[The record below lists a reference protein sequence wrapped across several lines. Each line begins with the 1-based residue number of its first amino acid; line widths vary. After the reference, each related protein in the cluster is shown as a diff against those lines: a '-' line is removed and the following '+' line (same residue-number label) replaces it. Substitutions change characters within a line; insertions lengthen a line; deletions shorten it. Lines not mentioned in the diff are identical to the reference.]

1 MKKAISTVLAFGMSL
16 SMLTACGGATSSSTA
31 ASTAASESTAASAS
45 TSAAAT
51 GTGDYAGQTL
61 KVAAI
66 ETAYGA
72 EMWQQI
78 ADGFEAKTG
87 ATVEL
92 TTDKNLEDVIDPQ
105 MKAGNFYDVVHLAAG
120 REKALPETM
129 LKENAIEEV
138 TDVLSMNVLGE
149 DITVGEK
156 IIPGFTGN
164 LTTNPYGD
172 DRVFMMPMFYGP
184 CGLFY
189 NKANF
194 TEGGG
199 DLELPTTWDEFF
211 ALADQTDIPLF
222 TYPVAGYLDAFTYA
236 LIAEIGGQDF
246 FNKALQYD
254 ETVWSS
260 PEMDKMFEI
269 LGKLAENTNDAT
281 TGYANN
287 DNFTKNQ
294 QMILDNEALFM
305 PNGNWVIGEMADAPR
320 AEGFEWGF
328 MALPAIEE
336 GGDRYSYTFFEQSW
350 IPAGA
355 ENKELAK
362 VFLTYLYSD
371 EAAEIF
377 AASGA
382 VQPITGMT
390 DKLSDDNKVYYSVYD
405 NGAKAAIGTFA
416 TTAPV
421 EGVNIKEDVC
431 FTMDSV
437 VNGTKTVD
445 DWKAAVQASC
455 AALREAMY
463 RGYRF

>member
-1 MKKAISTVLAFGMSL
+1 MKKAISTVLALGMSL

-31 ASTAASESTAASAS
+31 ASTAASESTAASTS

-416 TTAPV
+416 TTTPV

-455 AALREAMY
+455 AALREAM
-463 RGYRF
+463 

>member
-1 MKKAISTVLAFGMSL
+1 MKKAISSVLALGMSL
-16 SMLTACGGATSSSTA
+16 SMLTACGGAASSSTA
-31 ASTAASESTAASAS
+31 ASTAGSATTATS

-78 ADGFEAKTG
+78 VDGFEAKTG

-138 TDVLSMNVLGE
+138 TDVLGMNVLGE
-149 DITVGEK
+149 DVTVGEK

-199 DLELPTTWDEFF
+199 ELELPTTWDEFF
-211 ALADQTDIPLF
+211 ALADKTDIPLF

-236 LIAEIGGQDF
+236 LMAEVGGQDF

-254 ETVWSS
+254 EAVWSS

-269 LGKLAENTNDAT
+269 LGKLAENTNEAT

-287 DNFTKNQ
+287 DNFMKNQ

-320 AEGFEWGF
+320 ADGFEWGF

-421 EGVNIKEDVC
+421 EGVNIKDDVC

-455 AALREAMY
+455 AALREAM
-463 RGYRF
+463 

>member
-1 MKKAISTVLAFGMSL
+1 MKKAISTVLALGMSL

-328 MALPAIEE
+328 MALPAVEE

-455 AALREAMY
+455 AALREAM
-463 RGYRF
+463 

>member
-1 MKKAISTVLAFGMSL
+1 MKKAISSVLALGMSL
-16 SMLTACGGATSSSTA
+16 SMLTACGGAASSSTA
-31 ASTAASESTAASAS
+31 ASTAGSASTATS

-78 ADGFEAKTG
+78 VDGFEAKTG

-149 DITVGEK
+149 DVTVGEK

-199 DLELPTTWDEFF
+199 ELELPTTWDEFF
-211 ALADQTDIPLF
+211 ALADKTDIPLF

-236 LIAEIGGQDF
+236 LMAEVGGQDF

-254 ETVWSS
+254 EAVWSS

-269 LGKLAENTNDAT
+269 LGKLAENTNEAT
-281 TGYANN
+281 IGYANN
-287 DNFTKNQ
+287 ENFMKNQ

-320 AEGFEWGF
+320 ADGFEWGF

-371 EAAEIF
+371 EAADIF

-421 EGVNIKEDVC
+421 EGVNIKDDVC

-455 AALREAMY
+455 AALREAM
-463 RGYRF
+463 

>member
-31 ASTAASESTAASAS
+31 ASTAASESTAASTS

-164 LTTNPYGD
+164 LTTNHYGD

-328 MALPAIEE
+328 MALPAVEE

-455 AALREAMY
+455 AALREAM
-463 RGYRF
+463 

>member
-1 MKKAISTVLAFGMSL
+1 MKKAISSVLALGMSL
-16 SMLTACGGATSSSTA
+16 SMLTACGGAASSSTA
-31 ASTAASESTAASAS
+31 ASTAGSASTATS

-78 ADGFEAKTG
+78 VDGFEAKTG

-149 DITVGEK
+149 DVTVGDK

-199 DLELPTTWDEFF
+199 ELELPTTWDEFF
-211 ALADQTDIPLF
+211 ALADKTDIPLF

-236 LIAEIGGQDF
+236 LMAEVGGQDF

-254 ETVWSS
+254 EAVWSS

-269 LGKLAENTNDAT
+269 LGKLAENTNEAT

-287 DNFTKNQ
+287 DNFMKNQ

-320 AEGFEWGF
+320 ADGFEWGF

-421 EGVNIKEDVC
+421 EGVNIKDDVC

-455 AALREAMY
+455 AALREAM
-463 RGYRF
+463 

>member
-1 MKKAISTVLAFGMSL
+1 MKKAISSVLALGMSL
-16 SMLTACGGATSSSTA
+16 SMLTACGGAASSSTA
-31 ASTAASESTAASAS
+31 ASTAGSASTATS

-78 ADGFEAKTG
+78 VDGVEAKTG

-149 DITVGEK
+149 DVTVGEK

-199 DLELPTTWDEFF
+199 ELELPTTWDEFF
-211 ALADQTDIPLF
+211 ALADKTDIPLF

-236 LIAEIGGQDF
+236 LMAEVGGQDF

-254 ETVWSS
+254 EAVWSS

-269 LGKLAENTNDAT
+269 LGKLAENTNEAT

-287 DNFTKNQ
+287 DNFMKNQ

-320 AEGFEWGF
+320 ADGFEWGF

-421 EGVNIKEDVC
+421 EGVNIKDDVC

-455 AALREAMY
+455 AALREAM
-463 RGYRF
+463 

>member
-1 MKKAISTVLAFGMSL
+1 MKKAL
-16 SMLTACGGATSSSTA
+16 SMLLAVMMAASVFTACGGGTTSTGSTSTA
-31 ASTAASESTAASAS
+31 ASGASGSTASAE
-45 TSAAAT
+45 
-51 GTGDYAGQTL
+51 GDYAGQTL

-66 ETAYGA
+66 ETAYGS
-72 EMWQQI
+72 EMWQKVV
-78 ADGFEAKTG
+78 DGFEAKTG

-105 MKAGNFYDVVHLAAG
+105 MKAGNFYDVVHLATG

-129 LKENAIEEV
+129 LKENALADLS
-138 TDVLSMNVLGE
+138 DVLGMKVLGE
-149 DITVGEK
+149 EVTVGEK

-199 DLELPTTWDEFF
+199 ELELPTTWDEFF
-211 ALADQTDIPLF
+211 ALADKTDIPLF

-236 LIAEIGGQDF
+236 LMAEVGGQDF

-254 ETVWSS
+254 EAVWSS

-269 LGKLAENTNDAT
+269 LGKLAENTNEAT

-287 DNFTKNQ
+287 DNFMKNQ

-320 AEGFEWGF
+320 ADGFEWGF

-421 EGVNIKEDVC
+421 EGVNIKDDVC

-455 AALREAMY
+455 AALREAM
-463 RGYRF
+463 

>member
-31 ASTAASESTAASAS
+31 TPTAASESTAASAS

-328 MALPAIEE
+328 MALPAVEE

-455 AALREAMY
+455 AALREAM
-463 RGYRF
+463 

>member
-1 MKKAISTVLAFGMSL
+1 MKKFLAIALALGLSI
-16 SMLTACGGATSSSTA
+16 SMLTACSGSTSSSAA
-31 ASTAASESTAASAS
+31 ASTGASGSTAAE
-45 TSAAAT
+45 
-51 GTGDYAGQTL
+51 GDYAGQTL

-66 ETAYGA
+66 ETAYGT
-72 EMWQQI
+72 EMWEKV
-78 ADGFEAKTG
+78 AAAFEEKTG

-92 TTDKNLEDVIDPQ
+92 TMDKNLEDVIDPQ
-105 MKAGNFYDVVHLAAG
+105 MKAGEFYDVVHLAAG

-138 TDVLSMNVLGE
+138 TDVLDMKVLGE
-149 DITVGEK
+149 DVTVGEK

-172 DRVFMMPMFYGP
+172 DKVYMMPMFYSP

-199 DLELPTTWDEFF
+199 ELELPTTWDEFF

-236 LIAEIGGQDF
+236 MMAEVGGQEF

-254 ETVWSS
+254 EEVWSS
-260 PEMDKMFEI
+260 PEMDQMFEV
-269 LGKLAENTNDAT
+269 LGKLAENTNPAT
-281 TGYANN
+281 TSYANN

-320 AEGFEWGF
+320 AENFEWGF
-328 MALPAIEE
+328 MALPAMEE
-336 GGDRYSYTFFEQSW
+336 GGDRYSYTFFEQCW

-355 ENKELAK
+355 ENKDLAQ
-362 VFLTYLYSD
+362 VFMTFLYSD
-371 EAAEIF
+371 EAADIF
-377 AASGA
+377 AEAGA

-416 TTAPV
+416 TTTPV

-445 DWKAAVQASC
+445 DWKAAVQKSC
-455 AALREAMY
+455 AALREALQ
-463 RGYRF
+463 

>member
-31 ASTAASESTAASAS
+31 ASTAASESTAASTS

-294 QMILDNEALFM
+294 QLILDNKALFM

-455 AALREAMY
+455 AALREAM
-463 RGYRF
+463 

>member
-1 MKKAISTVLAFGMSL
+1 MKKAISSVLALGMSL
-16 SMLTACGGATSSSTA
+16 SMLTACGGAASSSTA
-31 ASTAASESTAASAS
+31 ASTAGSASTATS

-78 ADGFEAKTG
+78 VDGFEAKTG

-149 DITVGEK
+149 DVTVGEK

-199 DLELPTTWDEFF
+199 ELELPTTWDEFF
-211 ALADQTDIPLF
+211 ALADKTDIPLF

-236 LIAEIGGQDF
+236 LMAEVGGQEF

-254 ETVWSS
+254 EAVWSS

-269 LGKLAENTNDAT
+269 LGKLAENTNEAT

-287 DNFTKNQ
+287 DNFMKNQ

-320 AEGFEWGF
+320 ADGFEWGF

-421 EGVNIKEDVC
+421 EGVNIKDDVC

-455 AALREAMY
+455 AALREAM
-463 RGYRF
+463 

>member
-1 MKKAISTVLAFGMSL
+1 
-16 SMLTACGGATSSSTA
+16 
-31 ASTAASESTAASAS
+31 
-45 TSAAAT
+45 
-51 GTGDYAGQTL
+51 
-61 KVAAI
+61 
-66 ETAYGA
+66 
-72 EMWQQI
+72 
-78 ADGFEAKTG
+78 
-87 ATVEL
+87 
-92 TTDKNLEDVIDPQ
+92 
-105 MKAGNFYDVVHLAAG
+105 
-120 REKALPETM
+120 
-129 LKENAIEEV
+129 
-138 TDVLSMNVLGE
+138 
-149 DITVGEK
+149 
-156 IIPGFTGN
+156 
-164 LTTNPYGD
+164 
-172 DRVFMMPMFYGP
+172 
-184 CGLFY
+184 
-189 NKANF
+189 
-194 TEGGG
+194 
-199 DLELPTTWDEFF
+199 
-211 ALADQTDIPLF
+211 
-222 TYPVAGYLDAFTYA
+222 
-236 LIAEIGGQDF
+236 
-246 FNKALQYD
+246 
-254 ETVWSS
+254 
-260 PEMDKMFEI
+260 MDKMFEI

-328 MALPAIEE
+328 MALPAVEE

-377 AASGA
+377 AASGE

-445 DWKAAVQASC
+445 DWKAAVQAYC
-455 AALREAMY
+455 AALREAM
-463 RGYRF
+463 

>member
-1 MKKAISTVLAFGMSL
+1 MKKAISSVLALGMSL
-16 SMLTACGGATSSSTA
+16 SMLTACGGAASSSTA
-31 ASTAASESTAASAS
+31 ASTAGSASTATS

-66 ETAYGA
+66 QTPYGA
-72 EMWQQI
+72 GMWQEI
-78 ADGFEAKTG
+78 VGGFGGETG
-87 ATVEL
+87 ATREL
-92 TTDKNLEDVIDPQ
+92 ATDKKLEDVIDPQ

-149 DITVGEK
+149 DVTVGEK

-199 DLELPTTWDEFF
+199 ELELPTTWDEFF
-211 ALADQTDIPLF
+211 ALADKTDIPLF

-236 LIAEIGGQDF
+236 LMAEVGGQDF

-254 ETVWSS
+254 EAVWSS

-269 LGKLAENTNDAT
+269 LGKLAENTNEAT

-287 DNFTKNQ
+287 DNFMKNQ

-320 AEGFEWGF
+320 ADGFEWGF

-421 EGVNIKEDVC
+421 EGVNIKDDVC

-455 AALREAMY
+455 AALREAM
-463 RGYRF
+463 

>member
-1 MKKAISTVLAFGMSL
+1 
-16 SMLTACGGATSSSTA
+16 MLTACGGAASSSTA
-31 ASTAASESTAASAS
+31 ASTAGSASTATS

-78 ADGFEAKTG
+78 VDGFEAKTG

-149 DITVGEK
+149 DVTVGEK

-199 DLELPTTWDEFF
+199 ELELPTTWDEFF
-211 ALADQTDIPLF
+211 ALADKTDIPLF

-236 LIAEIGGQDF
+236 LMAEVGGQDF

-254 ETVWSS
+254 EAVWSS

-269 LGKLAENTNDAT
+269 LGKLAENTNEAT

-287 DNFTKNQ
+287 DNFMKNQ

-320 AEGFEWGF
+320 ADGFEWGF

-371 EAAEIF
+371 EAADIF

-421 EGVNIKEDVC
+421 EGVNIKDDVC

-455 AALREAMY
+455 AALREAM
-463 RGYRF
+463 

>member
-1 MKKAISTVLAFGMSL
+1 MKKFLALALALGLSI
-16 SMLTACGGATSSSTA
+16 SMLTACGGSTSSSTA
-31 ASTAASESTAASAS
+31 ASTAEGSGSTASAS
-45 TSAAAT
+45 
-51 GTGDYAGQTL
+51 GDYAGQTL

-66 ETAYGA
+66 ETAYGT
-72 EMWQQI
+72 EMWEKVV
-78 ADGFEAKTG
+78 AAFEEKTG

-92 TTDKNLEDVIDPQ
+92 TMDKNLEDVIDPQ
-105 MKAGNFYDVVHLAAG
+105 MKAGEFYDVVHLAAG

-149 DITVGEK
+149 DVTVGEK
-156 IIPGFTGN
+156 IISGFTGN

-172 DRVFMMPMFYGP
+172 DKVYMMPMFYSP

-236 LIAEIGGQDF
+236 MMAEVGGQEF

-254 ETVWSS
+254 EEVWSS
-260 PEMDKMFEI
+260 AEMDQMFEV
-269 LGKLAENTNDAT
+269 LGKLAENTNPAT
-281 TGYANN
+281 TSYANN

-328 MALPAIEE
+328 MALPAMEE
-336 GGDRYSYTFFEQSW
+336 GGDRYSYTFFEQCW

-362 VFLTYLYSD
+362 VFMTFLYSD
-371 EAAEIF
+371 EAADIF
-377 AASGA
+377 AEAGA

-416 TTAPV
+416 TTTPV

-445 DWKAAVQASC
+445 DWKAAVQKSC
-455 AALREAMY
+455 AALREALQ
-463 RGYRF
+463 

>member
-1 MKKAISTVLAFGMSL
+1 MKKAISSVLALGMSL
-16 SMLTACGGATSSSTA
+16 SMLTACGGAASSSAA
-31 ASTAASESTAASAS
+31 ASTAGSASTATS
-45 TSAAAT
+45 TSAAAA

-138 TDVLSMNVLGE
+138 TDVLGMNVLGE
-149 DITVGEK
+149 DVTVGEK

-199 DLELPTTWDEFF
+199 ELELPTTWDEFF
-211 ALADQTDIPLF
+211 ALADKTDIPLF

-236 LIAEIGGQDF
+236 LMAEVGGQDF

-254 ETVWSS
+254 EAVWSS

-269 LGKLAENTNDAT
+269 LGKLAENTNEAT

-287 DNFTKNQ
+287 DNFMKNQ

-320 AEGFEWGF
+320 ADGFEWGF

-421 EGVNIKEDVC
+421 EGVNIKDDVC

-455 AALREAMY
+455 AALREAM
-463 RGYRF
+463 

>member
-1 MKKAISTVLAFGMSL
+1 MKKAISSVLALGMSL
-16 SMLTACGGATSSSTA
+16 SMLTACGGAASSSTA
-31 ASTAASESTAASAS
+31 ASTAGSASTATS

-51 GTGDYAGQTL
+51 GTGDYAGPTL

-78 ADGFEAKTG
+78 VDGFEAKTG

-149 DITVGEK
+149 DVTVGEK

-199 DLELPTTWDEFF
+199 ELELPTTWDEFF
-211 ALADQTDIPLF
+211 ALADKTDIPLF

-236 LIAEIGGQDF
+236 LMAEVGGQDF

-254 ETVWSS
+254 EAVWSS

-269 LGKLAENTNDAT
+269 LGKLAENTNEAT

-287 DNFTKNQ
+287 DNFMKNQ

-320 AEGFEWGF
+320 ADGFEWGF

-421 EGVNIKEDVC
+421 EGVNIKDDVC

-455 AALREAMY
+455 AALREAM
-463 RGYRF
+463 

>member
-1 MKKAISTVLAFGMSL
+1 MKKAISSVLALGMSL
-16 SMLTACGGATSSSTA
+16 SMLTACGGAASSSAA
-31 ASTAASESTAASAS
+31 ASTAGSASTATS

-78 ADGFEAKTG
+78 VDGFEAKTG

-105 MKAGNFYDVVHLAAG
+105 MKARNFYDVVHLAAG

-138 TDVLSMNVLGE
+138 TDVLGMNVLGE
-149 DITVGEK
+149 DVTVGEK

-199 DLELPTTWDEFF
+199 ELELPTTWDEFF
-211 ALADQTDIPLF
+211 ALADKTDIPLF

-236 LIAEIGGQDF
+236 LMAEVGGQDF

-254 ETVWSS
+254 EAVWSS

-269 LGKLAENTNDAT
+269 LGKLAENTNEAT

-287 DNFTKNQ
+287 DNFMKNQ

-320 AEGFEWGF
+320 ADGFEWGF

-336 GGDRYSYTFFEQSW
+336 GGDRDSYTFFEQSW

-421 EGVNIKEDVC
+421 EGVNIKDDVC

-455 AALREAMY
+455 AALREAM
-463 RGYRF
+463 

>member
-31 ASTAASESTAASAS
+31 ASTAASESTAASTS

-236 LIAEIGGQDF
+236 LMAEVGGQDF

-328 MALPAIEE
+328 MALPAVEE

-455 AALREAMY
+455 AALREAM
-463 RGYRF
+463 

>member
-1 MKKAISTVLAFGMSL
+1 MKKAISSVLALGMSL
-16 SMLTACGGATSSSTA
+16 SMLTACGGAASSSTA
-31 ASTAASESTAASAS
+31 ASTAGSASTATS

-78 ADGFEAKTG
+78 VDGFEAKTG

-138 TDVLSMNVLGE
+138 TDVLGMNVLGE
-149 DITVGEK
+149 DVTVGEK

-194 TEGGG
+194 TEGDGE
-199 DLELPTTWDEFF
+199 LELPTTWDEFF
-211 ALADQTDIPLF
+211 ALADKTDIPLF
-222 TYPVAGYLDAFTYA
+222 TYPLM
-236 LIAEIGGQDF
+236 AEVGGQDF
-246 FNKALQYD
+246 FNRALQY
-254 ETVWSS
+254 EEAVWSS

-269 LGKLAENTNDAT
+269 LGKLAENTNEAT

-287 DNFTKNQ
+287 DNFMKNQ

-320 AEGFEWGF
+320 ADGFEWGF

-421 EGVNIKEDVC
+421 EGVNIKDDVC

-455 AALREAMY
+455 AALREAM
-463 RGYRF
+463 

>member
-31 ASTAASESTAASAS
+31 TPTAASESTAASTS

-455 AALREAMY
+455 AALREAM
-463 RGYRF
+463 

>member
-1 MKKAISTVLAFGMSL
+1 MKKFLALALALGLSI
-16 SMLTACGGATSSSTA
+16 SMLTACGGSTSSSTA
-31 ASTAASESTAASAS
+31 ASTAEGSGSTASAS
-45 TSAAAT
+45 
-51 GTGDYAGQTL
+51 GDYAGQTL

-66 ETAYGA
+66 ETAYGT
-72 EMWQQI
+72 EMWEKV
-78 ADGFEAKTG
+78 AAAFEEKTG

-92 TTDKNLEDVIDPQ
+92 TMDKNLEDVIDPQ
-105 MKAGNFYDVVHLAAG
+105 MKAGEFYDVVHLAAG

-149 DITVGEK
+149 DVTVGEK

-172 DRVFMMPMFYGP
+172 DKVYMMPMFYSP

-236 LIAEIGGQDF
+236 MMAEVGGQEF

-254 ETVWSS
+254 EEVWSS
-260 PEMDKMFEI
+260 AEMDQMFEV
-269 LGKLAENTNDAT
+269 LGKLAENTNPAT
-281 TGYANN
+281 TSYANN

-328 MALPAIEE
+328 MALPAMEE
-336 GGDRYSYTFFEQSW
+336 GGDRYSYTFFEQCW

-362 VFLTYLYSD
+362 VFMTFLYID
-371 EAAEIF
+371 EAADIF
-377 AASGA
+377 AEAGA

-416 TTAPV
+416 TTTPV

-445 DWKAAVQASC
+445 DWKAAVQKSC
-455 AALREAMY
+455 AALREALQ
-463 RGYRF
+463 

>member
-1 MKKAISTVLAFGMSL
+1 MKKALSLVLALGMAASL
-16 SMLTACGGATSSSTA
+16 LAGCGGTTSSSAPASEAGSTA
-31 ASTAASESTAASAS
+31 ASGSTAAAE
-45 TSAAAT
+45 
-51 GTGDYAGQTL
+51 GDYAGQTL

-72 EMWQQI
+72 DMWQQI
-78 ADGFEAKTG
+78 ADAFEAHTG

-129 LKENAIEEV
+129 LKENAILEV
-138 TDVLSMNVLGE
+138 TDVLDMNVLGE
-149 DITVGEK
+149 DVTVGEK

-172 DRVFMMPMFYGP
+172 DKVYMMPMFYGP

-199 DLELPTTWDEFF
+199 ELELPETWDELF

-222 TYPVAGYLDAFTYA
+222 TYPTAGYLDAFTYA
-236 LIAEIGGQDF
+236 MIAEVGGQDF

-254 ETVWSS
+254 EETWASS
-260 PEMDKMFEI
+260 EIDTMFDI
-269 LGKLAENTNDAT
+269 LGELAANTNPAT
-281 TGYANN
+281 PSYANN

-328 MALPAIEE
+328 MALPAVEE
-336 GGDRYSYTFFEQSW
+336 GGDRYSYTFFEQCW

-355 ENKELAK
+355 ENPDLAK
-362 VFLTYLYSD
+362 VFLTFLYSD
-371 EAAEIF
+371 EAADIF

-421 EGVNIKEDVC
+421 EGVNLKDDLC
-431 FTMDSV
+431 FKMDSV
-437 VNGTKTVD
+437 VNGNATVD
-445 DWKAAVQASC
+445 EWKESVRATIDI
-455 AALREAMY
+455 LRDAMQ
-463 RGYRF
+463 

>member
-1 MKKAISTVLAFGMSL
+1 MKKAISSVLALGMSL
-16 SMLTACGGATSSSTA
+16 SMLTACGGAASSSTA
-31 ASTAASESTAASAS
+31 ASTAGSASTATS

-78 ADGFEAKTG
+78 VDGFEAKTG

-138 TDVLSMNVLGE
+138 TDVLGMNVLGE
-149 DITVGEK
+149 DVTVGEK

-199 DLELPTTWDEFF
+199 ELELPTTWDEFF
-211 ALADQTDIPLF
+211 ALADKTDIPLF

-236 LIAEIGGQDF
+236 LMAEVGGQDF

-254 ETVWSS
+254 EAVWSS

-269 LGKLAENTNDAT
+269 LGKLAENTNEAT

-287 DNFTKNQ
+287 DNFMKNQ

-320 AEGFEWGF
+320 ADGCEWGF

-421 EGVNIKEDVC
+421 EGVNIKDDVC

-455 AALREAMY
+455 AALREAM
-463 RGYRF
+463 

>member
-1 MKKAISTVLAFGMSL
+1 MKKAISSVLALGMSL
-16 SMLTACGGATSSSTA
+16 SMLTACGGAASSSAA
-31 ASTAASESTAASAS
+31 ASTAGSASTATS
-45 TSAAAT
+45 TSAAAA

-78 ADGFEAKTG
+78 VDGFEAKTG

-138 TDVLSMNVLGE
+138 TDVLGMNVLGE
-149 DITVGEK
+149 DVTVGEK

-199 DLELPTTWDEFF
+199 ELELPTTWDEFF
-211 ALADQTDIPLF
+211 ALADKTDIPLF

-236 LIAEIGGQDF
+236 LMAEVGGQDF

-254 ETVWSS
+254 EAVWSS

-269 LGKLAENTNDAT
+269 LGKLAENTNEAT

-287 DNFTKNQ
+287 DNFMKNQ

-320 AEGFEWGF
+320 ADGFEWGF

-421 EGVNIKEDVC
+421 EGVNIKDDVC

-455 AALREAMY
+455 AALREAM
-463 RGYRF
+463 

>member
-31 ASTAASESTAASAS
+31 ASTAASESTAASTS

-305 PNGNWVIGEMADAPR
+305 PNGNWVIGEMSDAPR

-328 MALPAIEE
+328 MALPAVEE

-455 AALREAMY
+455 AALREAM
-463 RGYRF
+463 

>member
-1 MKKAISTVLAFGMSL
+1 MKKFFAFALTLALSV
-16 SMLTACGGATSSSTA
+16 SMLAACGGSTSSSTPA
-31 ASTAASESTAASAS
+31 TDGSAS
-45 TSAAAT
+45 TSSAS
-51 GTGDYAGQTL
+51 GDYAGQTL

-66 ETAYGA
+66 ETAYGT
-72 EMWQQI
+72 EMWEKV
-78 ADGFEAKTG
+78 AAAFEEKTG

-92 TTDKNLEDVIDPQ
+92 TMDKNLEDVIDPQ
-105 MKAGNFYDVVHLAAG
+105 MKAGEFYDVVHLAAG

-138 TDVLSMNVLGE
+138 TDVLDMQVLGE
-149 DITVGEK
+149 DVTVGEK

-172 DRVFMMPMFYGP
+172 DKVYMMPMFYSP

-199 DLELPTTWDEFF
+199 ELELPTTWDEFF

-236 LIAEIGGQDF
+236 MMAEVGGQEF

-254 ETVWSS
+254 EEVWNSA
-260 PEMDKMFEI
+260 EMDQMFEV
-269 LGKLAENTNDAT
+269 LGKLAENTNPAT
-281 TGYANN
+281 TSYANS

-328 MALPAIEE
+328 MALPAMEE
-336 GGDRYSYTFFEQSW
+336 GGDRYSYTFFEQCW

-355 ENKELAK
+355 ENKDLAK
-362 VFLTYLYSD
+362 VFMTFLYSD
-371 EAAEIF
+371 EAADIF
-377 AASGA
+377 AESGA

-416 TTAPV
+416 TTTPV
-421 EGVNIKEDVC
+421 EGVNIKDDVC

-445 DWKAAVQASC
+445 DWKAAVQKSC
-455 AALREAMY
+455 AALREALQ
-463 RGYRF
+463 

>member
-1 MKKAISTVLAFGMSL
+1 MYWPW
-16 SMLTACGGATSSSTA
+16 TSSSTA
-31 ASTAASESTAASAS
+31 ASTAASESTAASTS

-78 ADGFEAKTG
+78 VDGFEAKTG

-328 MALPAIEE
+328 MALPAVEE

-455 AALREAMY
+455 AALREAM
-463 RGYRF
+463 

>member
-1 MKKAISTVLAFGMSL
+1 MKKFLALALALGLSI
-16 SMLTACGGATSSSTA
+16 SMLTACGGSTSSSTA
-31 ASTAASESTAASAS
+31 ASTAEGSGSTASAS
-45 TSAAAT
+45 
-51 GTGDYAGQTL
+51 GDYAGQTL

-66 ETAYGA
+66 ETAYGT
-72 EMWQQI
+72 EMWEKI
-78 ADGFEAKTG
+78 AAAFEEKTG

-92 TTDKNLEDVIDPQ
+92 TMDKNLEDVIDPQ
-105 MKAGNFYDVVHLAAG
+105 MKAGEFYDVVHLAAG

-149 DITVGEK
+149 DVTVGEK
-156 IIPGFTGN
+156 IISGFTGN

-172 DRVFMMPMFYGP
+172 DKVYMMPMFYSP

-236 LIAEIGGQDF
+236 MMAEVGGQEF

-254 ETVWSS
+254 EEVWSS
-260 PEMDKMFEI
+260 AEMDQMFEV
-269 LGKLAENTNDAT
+269 LGKLAENTNPAT
-281 TGYANN
+281 TSYANN

-328 MALPAIEE
+328 MALPAMEE
-336 GGDRYSYTFFEQSW
+336 GGDRYSYTFFEQCW

-362 VFLTYLYSD
+362 VFMTFLYSD
-371 EAAEIF
+371 EAADIF
-377 AASGA
+377 AEAGA

-416 TTAPV
+416 TTTPV

-445 DWKAAVQASC
+445 DWKAAVQKSC
-455 AALREAMY
+455 AALREALQ
-463 RGYRF
+463 